1 MFKIKTVPS
10 CPAKILQNYQADE
23 ISEINIAGKFTVKTK
38 DKTFS
43 TSILPFMQTDHLFN
57 QLIGKAD
64 CFLKPFTLLK

>member
-10 CPAKILQNYQADE
+10 CPATILQNYQADE

-43 TSILPFMQTDHLFN
+43 TSILPFIQTDHLVG
-57 QLIGKAD
+57 QLMGKAD
-64 CFLKPFTLLK
+64 CFWDNFQ